1 MRFLFSFLPPLLVAS
16 QEMMNFEGNCLQQVF
31 LVGIYGTQQRS
42 YSQPSKQVSE
52 MQDSFTSQFNL
63 QREHYENI
71 IEDVQTRQDKRHE
84 QIVQTLEK
92 INDSLDKI
100 KHIKYNY
107 LKQLFNIVIY
117 GR

>member
-1 MRFLFSFLPPLLVAS
+1 MRFLFSFIPPLLVAS
-16 QEMMNFEGNCLQQVF
+16 QDMMNFEWGTVSATGLLGWYLWYTTKVVF
-31 LVGIYGTQQRS
+31 PNHQ
-42 YSQPSKQVSE
+42 KQVSE

-92 INDSLDKI
+92 INNSLDKD
-100 KHIKYNY
+100 
-107 LKQLFNIVIY
+107 
-117 GR
+117 